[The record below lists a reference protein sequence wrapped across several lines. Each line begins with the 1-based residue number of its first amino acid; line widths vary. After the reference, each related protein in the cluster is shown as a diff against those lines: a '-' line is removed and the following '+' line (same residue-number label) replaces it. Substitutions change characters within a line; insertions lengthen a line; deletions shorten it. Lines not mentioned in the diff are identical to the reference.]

1 MFSFLSFSFSL
12 SLYNFFFFS
21 KSDVPVPYQLTFQ
34 DPATE
39 FVEGIIDLHH
49 DVFGYLTF
57 ICIFVFYMLGSTVFL
72 FRAHSNQQPPVDI
85 RHHTGIEIIWTIL
98 PTIIII
104 AIAIP
109 SFILIYAMDE
119 LVGPQI
125 TIKAIGNQWY
135 WDYEY
140 TDLSMRVPIFSASK
154 KLIDISLND
163 NLFRLHS
170 TSLLSHL
177 NFFKQIDNDWVNFHD
192 ELVDDMEDHIMNN
205 WLSLEL
211 LVSVYYL
218 KQRNFTFSSFFNDSF
233 MELYNYKMKQTLGGY
248 LPFVNWNMYHILY
261 DLLHTFDVVYD
272 FFMKQT
278 VSYLV
283 DTLKVGN
290 FSSTFLSKFFSF
302 YNPTSLFFFN
312 QPFLYTNVIS
322 SKIIPED
329 MYIYYNIYNEIVLEK
344 FYNTDFDLFEKI
356 FAINT
361 FSKNNWVMNFAT
373 ENSMF
378 YKYNF
383 LLSIEDVINK
393 KRYVTLKELL
403 TSFSYWAFVKVPF
416 SLKVE
421 SRMLDSDIVESSFGK
436 KFRLLSVDRP
446 VIMPVGTQ
454 IRFLTTANDV
464 LHSWAVP
471 SFGVKIDACP
481 GRLNQVGIYIKR
493 EGIFY
498 GQCSEICGVNHGFMP
513 IEVRAYSSSDFLYWA
528 AKNFPSKKFI
538 SWTSL

>member
-1 MFSFLSFSFSL
+1 M
-12 SLYNFFFFS
+12 LYTFFFFS
-21 KSDVPVPYQLTFQ
+21 KSDVPIPYQLSFQ

-57 ICIFVFYMLGSTVFL
+57 ICIFVSYMLVSTVFL
-72 FRAHSNQQPPVDI
+72 FKAHTNQQPPVDI
-85 RHHTGIEIIWTIL
+85 RHHTGIEVIWTIL
-98 PTIIII
+98 PTLVII

-140 TDLSMRVPIFSASK
+140 TDLSMRVPIFSHAK
-154 KLIDISLND
+154 KLIDVSNYD

-177 NFFKQIDNDWVNFHD
+177 NFFKFNHNNWADTY
-192 ELVDDMEDHIMNN
+192 ELTIEDMEDHIFAS
-205 WLSLEL
+205 WHTLEL
-211 LVSVYYL
+211 LCCVYHL
-218 KQRNFTFSSFFNDSF
+218 KQRNFVFSSIYNNSF
-233 MELYNYKMKQTLGGY
+233 LELYNFKMKQTMGGY
-248 LPFVNWNMYHILY
+248 MIANQYTLCYILN
-261 DLLHTFDVVYD
+261 DLLTIFDNVLH
-272 FFMKQT
+272 FATKQT
-278 VSYLV
+278 SAFLV
-283 DTLKVGN
+283 ETLHFGN
-290 FSSTFLSKFFSF
+290 FSSSFLSYFFSF
-302 YNPTSLFFFN
+302 YNPTSFFFFN
-312 QPFLYTNVIS
+312 QPFLHTNVIS
-322 SKIIPED
+322 SKVLTQD
-329 MYIYYNIYNEIVLEK
+329 LNLYYNIYNIICSES
-344 FYNTDFDLFEKI
+344 FYNYEADLFNNI
-356 FAINT
+356 FLLNT
-361 FSKNNWVMNFAT
+361 FSKNNWVMSFAS
-373 ENSMF
+373 ENSIF
-378 YKYNF
+378 YKYKF
-383 LLSIEDVINK
+383 LVYLEGVLSK
-393 KRYVTLKELL
+393 KNYVSIKELL
-403 TSFSYWAFVKVPF
+403 TSFSYWAFSKQPF
-416 SLKVE
+416 SLKIE
-421 SRMLDSDIVESSFGK
+421 SRMLDLDVVEASYGK
-436 KFRLLSVDRP
+436 KFRLLSVDKP

-464 LHSWAVP
+464 LHSWAMP

-498 GQCSEICGVNHGFMP
+498 GQCSEICGVNHGFMH

-528 AKNFPSKKFI
+528 AKNFPTKKFV